1 MTREMKAEAK
11 RTCKEILKLYK
22 QLQYIQNKRKDVIN
36 IEKKKL

>member
-1 MTREMKAEAK
+1 MNRELKAEAK

-22 QLQYIQNKRKDVIN
+22 QLQDLQNRKGVMC